1 MKPQLIELA
10 YQLGASPLWVA
21 AVDAIEKGNTNSA
34 INAIIAENA
43 LMELRAKNYLA
54 EAARYDHPLIKA
66 YAGDEELSELYQDI
80 YFGFYKQALIKL
92 GVEESK

>member
-21 AVDAIEKGNTNSA
+21 AVDAIEKGNTKSA

-43 LMELRAKNYLA
+43 LIELRARNYQV
-54 EAARYDHPLIKA
+54 EAVRYDNKSIA
-66 YAGDEELSELYQDI
+66 SYAGSEELSELYQDI
-80 YFGFYKQALIKL
+80 YFGFYKKALIKL
-92 GVEESK
+92 GVEE